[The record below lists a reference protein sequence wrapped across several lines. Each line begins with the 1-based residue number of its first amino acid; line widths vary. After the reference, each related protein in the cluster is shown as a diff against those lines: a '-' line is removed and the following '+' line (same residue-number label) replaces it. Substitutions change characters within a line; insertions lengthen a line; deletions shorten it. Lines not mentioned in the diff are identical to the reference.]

1 MGLFDSFKTNRKTFA
16 RRVERAL
23 RSAGLSEGLEY
34 DEESFCF
41 RGEQTSIN
49 LENVYQEF
57 RSLPR
62 GERQSVIASV
72 VQTVGTMKEEL
83 PDSWEAARDTV
94 MPVVRSQAY
103 YHLFSLQLR
112 LEGSEQRM
120 QPRHLIADAVAV
132 DIALDRE
139 SSIAILPEGT
149 LADWEISFDEALDHA
164 VSNLRRRS
172 GQPMEELQGGLF
184 SGQWGDSYDSSRIL
198 IPDLLYRHKVKG
210 NPVVMAPVRDWLLLT
225 GDRDEGGLAAMAE
238 LAAEALEHSR
248 WVTFQ
253 MLRHTDAGWD
263 LFAPPNPAAA
273 TLRRLQLKERATDYN
288 QQKEILDAIHERDG
302 REVFVPSFIGIAD
315 EESGE
320 TLSTCFC
327 VLGVENLIPEVD
339 TVSFADPL
347 AAPDENADIEPL
359 AWQEAVARLGELVQ
373 PVEELWPPRHRLEPV
388 EPGSEPARRLLQT
401 RS

>member
-1 MGLFDSFKTNRKTFA
+1 MGLFDGFKTDRKTFA
-16 RRVERAL
+16 RRVEKAL
-23 RSAGLSEGLEY
+23 RSAGLAEDLSY

-57 RSLPR
+57 CSLPR
-62 GERQSVIASV
+62 RERANVIASV

-83 PDSWEAARDTV
+83 PNSWEAASEQV

-103 YHLFSLQLR
+103 YHLFSLQLQ

-120 QPRHLIADAVAV
+120 KPRHLIADAVAV

-149 LADWEISFDEALDHA
+149 LVDWGVSFDEALDQA
-164 VSNLRRRS
+164 VTNLRRRS
-172 GQPMEELQGGLF
+172 GQSMEELQGGLF
-184 SGQWGDSYDSSRIL
+184 SGRWGDSYDSSRIL
-198 IPDLLYRHKVKG
+198 IPDLLYRHRVKG

-238 LAAEALEHSR
+238 LAAAALEHSR
-248 WVTFQ
+248 WVTFE
-253 MLRHTDAGWD
+253 MLRHTDAGWEV
-263 LFAPPNPAAA
+263 FTPPNPAAV
-273 TLRRLQLKERATDYN
+273 TLRRLQMEERAADYN

-302 REVFVPSFIGIAD
+302 REVFVPSFIGMAD
-315 EESGE
+315 DESGE

-339 TVSFADPL
+339 TISFADPL
-347 AAPDENADIEPL
+347 AETKQNASLEPL
-359 AWQEAVARLGELVQ
+359 TWQDAVARLGELVQ
-373 PVEELWPPRHRLEPV
+373 PVEGLWPRRHRLEPV
-388 EPGSEPARRLLQT
+388 EPGSEQASRLLRLQP
-401 RS
+401 